1 MASALHARPKNI
13 TAIAADYGL
22 RTMEVRTLVNE
33 HMIPS
38 YRVGMNRFVDPTDL
52 ERLDRIIRRHLKRK
66 ARVTP

>member
-1 MASALHARPKNI
+1 
-13 TAIAADYGL
+13 
-22 RTMEVRTLVNE
+22 
-33 HMIPS
+33 MIPS